1 MEKNLKIAYISV
13 TQLAD
18 SDLPLILELSKKADV
33 DYYLQ
38 VSTPTS
44 QGTVINMKL
53 KKEGGIFLGTQYN
66 DLEILGRWI
75 DLSHVYIVNKPVNHD
90 WELINFS
97 ISWKWMK
104 LLKQGHYDIIHLT
117 WPLRYCSFPLYFL
130 RSKMILTM
138 HDPIPHSS
146 HQTIE
151 NRFHRWCSI
160 HLTPN
165 FILLNKTQKGGF
177 IKKYCIDESR
187 IYLSELS
194 IYTHLKHTI
203 PAPRLIDSPYILYV
217 GSILPH
223 KGIEYLCEAMLP
235 ITKEKKEIHVVIAGK
250 GKFYFDK
257 SKYDKNP
264 NYIIINR
271 FITNEELVS
280 LISNCIA
287 VVCPYIDAT
296 QSGVI
301 MSAFALNKPVI
312 ATKVGALQEMVVNK
326 RHGLLVQP
334 KDTKELE
341 NAIRK
346 IIQPEIGKQ
355 MSDFIQ
361 KDYSS
366 GEHSWKEI
374 SANVLDIYNAILQKK
389 Q

>member
-1 MEKNLKIAYISV
+1 MEKKLKIAYLSV

-18 SDLPLILELSKKADV
+18 SDLPLIHELSKKADV

-38 VSTPTS
+38 VTTPTS
-44 QGTVINMKL
+44 QGTVINIRL
-53 KKEGGIFLGTQYN
+53 KNEGGIFLGTQYKE
-66 DLEILGRWI
+66 LEFLGRWI
-75 DLSHVYIVNKPVNHD
+75 NLSHVYIVNKPVNHD
-90 WELINFS
+90 WELLNFRV
-97 ISWKWMK
+97 SWKWMK
-104 LLKQGHYDIIHLT
+104 FLKQSHYDVIHLT

-151 NRFHRWCSI
+151 NRFPRWCSI

-165 FILLNKTQKGGF
+165 FILLNKTQKGDF
-177 IKKYCIDESR
+177 IKKYSVDESR
-187 IYLSELS
+187 IYLSKLS

-203 PAPRLIDSPYILYV
+203 PAPPLIDSPYILYV

-235 ITKEKKEIHVVIAGK
+235 ITKGNKEIHVVIAGK

-257 SKYDKNP
+257 SQYEKNP
-264 NYIIINR
+264 NFIFINR

-312 ATKVGALQEMVVNK
+312 ATKVGALQEMVVNE
-326 RHGLLVQP
+326 RHGFLVQP
-334 KDTKELE
+334 KDPKELE

-366 GEHSWKEI
+366 GEHSWQRI
-374 SANVLDIYNAILQKK
+374 SAKVFDIYNAILQKK
-389 Q
+389 H